1 MLIRSSLTGSIE
13 AALAFVS
20 DREKGDWKPD
30 AETWHK
36 RRKCEKNPQD
46 GWEEVI
52 PTMELKR
59 NIDDTCSLNFAHSC
73 SQLSTVSTMSENS
86 TPAFVYRRRKL
97 ERNSI
102 SVFPVK
108 GSAKPSDSFV
118 GAPVMTLV
126 NCRRDA
132 LVSKSESINGCLDG
146 GELGSKAVPQG
157 DSHRAL
163 DFGCVNDSYSSSKSN
178 VELGSASLRIEVDDT
193 GECSSSC
200 ELVVEG
206 LQDDLSEKDICILI
220 LRRQGLLEGVCPI
233 RSRTPAEGLGTISD
247 SSCIRTCEVCDHPEI
262 TLKML
267 ICDQCEEA
275 FHLSCCNPRITNTLI
290 DEWFCHSC
298 LKKKHKILKET
309 TTSTATSEGKLGA
322 IASMLK
328 DTGPCTHNVRIGQD
342 FQVEVPDWSGSSVDE
357 VDTIGE
363 PSEIDSSECVSLHDW
378 NSSKPCRLSSI
389 GNWLQCREVIEG
401 IGEGVDGTICGKWRR
416 TQGCRTRS
424 DKKFNPTPTNQQTKI
439 QYTFLGAPLFEVQ
452 TDNWECFHAILWD
465 PAHAD
470 CAVPQEL
477 DTDQVLKHLKYIEM
491 LRPWLAAE
499 KCKLDGAKNVGPR
512 DFAKHVRNIQT
523 L

>member
-36 RRKCEKNPQD
+36 RRKCEKNPQV

-59 NIDDTCSLNFAHSC
+59 NIDDTCSLNFARSC

-97 ERNSI
+97 ERNSV

-108 GSAKPSDSFV
+108 GSAKPSDSCISAISSDAPSLAAEEHIVSVVGLESEVV
-118 GAPVMTLV
+118 GAPVTTLV

-146 GELGSKAVPQG
+146 GELGSKAAPQG

-247 SSCIRTCEVCDHPEI
+247 SSCIRTCKVCDHPET

-275 FHLSCCNPRITNTLI
+275 FHLSCCNPCITNTLI

-309 TTSTATSEGKLGA
+309 TTITATSEGKLGA

-342 FQVEVPDWSGSSVDE
+342 FQAEVPDWSGSSVDE

-363 PSEIDSSECVSLHDW
+363 PLEIESSECVSLHDW

-416 TQGCRTRS
+416 
-424 DKKFNPTPTNQQTKI
+424 
-439 QYTFLGAPLFEVQ
+439 
-452 TDNWECFHAILWD
+452 
-465 PAHAD
+465 
-470 CAVPQEL
+470 
-477 DTDQVLKHLKYIEM
+477 
-491 LRPWLAAE
+491 
-499 KCKLDGAKNVGPR
+499 
-512 DFAKHVRNIQT
+512 
-523 L
+523 

>member
-1 MLIRSSLTGSIE
+1 MIMKLWLVSGVNENSILLILVNAFEATMLIRSSLTGSIE

-36 RRKCEKNPQD
+36 CRKCEKNPQD

-59 NIDDTCSLNFAHSC
+59 NIDDTCSLNFARSC
-73 SQLSTVSTMSENS
+73 SQLSNASTMSENS

-97 ERNSI
+97 ERNSV

-108 GSAKPSDSFV
+108 GSAKPSDSCISAISSDHSSKYRPIRYVSADTYRKNGVPRRIQADIPLRLKIAGVSAESRYVSACKRYTSRYTSRDGPILTGSDRYGKEKGHIVSVV
-118 GAPVMTLV
+118 GLESEVVRAPVMTLA

-132 LVSKSESINGCLDG
+132 LVSKPESINGCLDG
-146 GELGSKAVPQG
+146 GELGSKAAPQG

-178 VELGSASLRIEVDDT
+178 VELGSPSLRIEVDDT

-220 LRRQGLLEGVCPI
+220 LRWQGLLEGVCPI

-247 SSCIRTCEVCDHPEI
+247 SSCIRTCKVCDHPET

-298 LKKKHKILKET
+298 LK
-309 TTSTATSEGKLGA
+309 
-322 IASMLK
+322 
-328 DTGPCTHNVRIGQD
+328 R
-342 FQVEVPDWSGSSVDE
+342 
-357 VDTIGE
+357 
-363 PSEIDSSECVSLHDW
+363 
-378 NSSKPCRLSSI
+378 SI
-389 GNWLQCREVIEG
+389 
-401 IGEGVDGTICGKWRR
+401 
-416 TQGCRTRS
+416 
-424 DKKFNPTPTNQQTKI
+424 KF
-439 QYTFLGAPLFEVQ
+439 
-452 TDNWECFHAILWD
+452 
-465 PAHAD
+465 
-470 CAVPQEL
+470 
-477 DTDQVLKHLKYIEM
+477 
-491 LRPWLAAE
+491 
-499 KCKLDGAKNVGPR
+499 
-512 DFAKHVRNIQT
+512 
-523 L
+523 

>member
-13 AALAFVS
+13 VALAFVS

-59 NIDDTCSLNFAHSC
+59 NIDDTCSLNFARSC

-97 ERNSI
+97 ERNSV

-108 GSAKPSDSFV
+108 GSAKPSDSCISAISSDAPSLAAEEHIVYVV
-118 GAPVMTLV
+118 GLESEVVRAP
-126 NCRRDA
+126 
-132 LVSKSESINGCLDG
+132 
-146 GELGSKAVPQG
+146 LGSKAAPQG

-220 LRRQGLLEGVCPI
+220 LRRQGLLEGVCPV

-247 SSCIRTCEVCDHPEI
+247 SSCIRTCKVCDHPET

-328 DTGPCTHNVRIGQD
+328 DTGPCTYNVRIGQD
-342 FQVEVPDWSGSSVDE
+342 FQAEVPDWSGSSVDE
-357 VDTIGE
+357 VDIIGE
-363 PSEIDSSECVSLHDW
+363 PSEIDSSECVSLHV
-378 NSSKPCRLSSI
+378 RI
-389 GNWLQCREVIEG
+389 GIPASL
-401 IGEGVDGTICGKWRR
+401 VDSALLMASMPRSHRR
-416 TQGCRTRS
+416 NRRRC
-424 DKKFNPTPTNQQTKI
+424 
-439 QYTFLGAPLFEVQ
+439 
-452 TDNWECFHAILWD
+452 
-465 PAHAD
+465 
-470 CAVPQEL
+470 
-477 DTDQVLKHLKYIEM
+477 
-491 LRPWLAAE
+491 
-499 KCKLDGAKNVGPR
+499 
-512 DFAKHVRNIQT
+512 
-523 L
+523 